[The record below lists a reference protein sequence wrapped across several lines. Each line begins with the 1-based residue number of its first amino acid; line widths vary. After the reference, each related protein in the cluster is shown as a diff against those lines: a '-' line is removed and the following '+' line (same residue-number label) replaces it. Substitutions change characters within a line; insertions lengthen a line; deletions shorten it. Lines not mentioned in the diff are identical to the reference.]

1 MAMSEKNTRNKLKRR
16 RFYKRKRFWLGL
28 MLTGLAGLYL
38 GYVVVEQHTRPF
50 RERAYTY
57 DLDRINDLEIPSI
70 ILDRNDKEIGRVFV
84 QNRSV
89 IPISEVPQIFIDAL
103 RAGEDQ
109 RFNTHDGVDYIGVVR
124 AVWLNYRAGETTQGA
139 STITQQLARNA
150 YDLEADRKKRQESG
164 MQRKMV
170 EAFLSQRIEKRYPK
184 PQILEFY
191 LNRIYF
197 GSGYYGIRS
206 ASLGYFGKEPKDL
219 DALES
224 AAIVGCIKN
233 PTNLSPINNPN
244 GNKNSRNLVLKRM
257 VDLKALT
264 RSQAAALYSAPLKL
278 NPQPLQRGTT
288 HLYERV
294 ADEIRRMMG
303 EDALM
308 AGGFTIKTSIDADV
322 QHALEYSLQR
332 SLERAEQHPGY
343 ANPKLADYRKSS
355 GKPPE
360 YLQGAGLMIDHS
372 NGEVIAHVGGRDYED
387 APYDVIELGRRPL
400 GTAFLPFLYAAGIE
414 QGLTPA
420 TILEDEPMDNR
431 SVMIGGRE
439 GIVAEWGMEVP
450 RPPHEG
456 KITARRALESSKI
469 AASIRFAGMT
479 GLEKV
484 VKTAEGF
491 GLPMKDAEMLP
502 RLAVGWES
510 ASLKDAVR
518 AVSAFARGGE
528 TAPRLLTYVNEV
540 KDADNNIRYQRD
552 TRVLPTRL
560 TATDEATAFMV
571 HSMMRG
577 SMERGSVAGLTERL
591 VEKPFTGAVKT
602 GTTHDF
608 SDNWLLGYN
617 GRVSCGIWVGFLQ
630 PGKSIYGGAFS
641 KDLALPAWEE
651 AMNAAAPAFGGKGIP
666 QPDSVV
672 EGSVCRVTG
681 QRATPYCY
689 ETVEDPATG
698 RPRTRPASQVEF
710 FRKGTE
716 NLPFCSFHSGAA
728 PVEDGSAKIG
738 LEQLA
743 VIDTTPVRSTAP
755 VLLGEDPYFTEQ
767 LLTGG
772 DQAAPVRNRTNV
784 LDSFDLG
791 DHEEPLKLP
800 WPGRLTISP
809 E

>member
-1 MAMSEKNTRNKLKRR
+1 MVTSTKNTRNKLKKPA
-16 RFYKRKRFWLGL
+16 FYKRKRFWLSLVMLGL
-28 MLTGLAGLYL
+28 IAAGV
-38 GYVVVEQHTRPF
+38 GWVVAERYTRPY
-50 RERAYTY
+50 RERSYSY
-57 DLDRINDLEIPSI
+57 DLSRINEIEIPSL
-70 ILDRNDKEIGRVFV
+70 ILDRGGNEIGRVFV

-109 RFNTHDGVDYIGVVR
+109 RFETHDGVDYIGVAR

-150 YDLEADRKKRQESG
+150 YDLEADRKKRGESG
-164 MQRKMV
+164 MERKMV
-170 EAFLSQRIEKRYPK
+170 EAFLAQRIEKRYEK
-184 PQILEFY
+184 SEILEFY

-244 GNKNSRNLVLKRM
+244 GNRNSRNLVLGRM
-257 VDLKALT
+257 VDLGAL
-264 RSQAAALYSAPLKL
+264 RSAEAVQLSNTTLKL
-278 NPQPLQRGTT
+278 NPKPLQRGTT

-294 ADEIRRMMG
+294 ADEIRRVMG
-303 EDALM
+303 EDALA
-308 AGGFTIKTSIDADV
+308 AGGFRIHTSIDGKV
-322 QHALEYSLQR
+322 QQALETSLKA

-343 ANPKLADYRKSS
+343 ANQKRSDYRKSS
-355 GKPPE
+355 GVAPE
-360 YLQGAGLMIDHS
+360 YLQGAGLMIDHA

-400 GTAFLPFLYAAGIE
+400 GTAFLPFLYAAGLE

-420 TILEDEPMDNR
+420 TLLEDEPMDNR

-450 RPPHEG
+450 RPAHEG
-456 KITARRALESSKI
+456 KITVRRALESSKI
-469 AASIRFAGMT
+469 AASIRFAGMA
-479 GLEKV
+479 GLDKV
-484 VKTAEGF
+484 VKSAEGF
-491 GLPMKDAEMLP
+491 GLSMKDAEMLP

-518 AVSAFARGGE
+518 AYAAFARGGQ
-528 TAPRLLTYVNEV
+528 TAPRLLTYVDRVE
-540 KDADNNIRYQRD
+540 DAEGRTRYQREI
-552 TRVLPTRL
+552 RQPTRL
-560 TATDEATAFMV
+560 QGTDEATAFMV
-571 HSMMRG
+571 HNMMRG
-577 SMERGSVAGLTERL
+577 GMDRGSAAGLADRL
-591 VEKPFTGAVKT
+591 LEKPFTGAGKT

-608 SDNWLLGYN
+608 SDNWFLGYN
-617 GRVSCGIWVGFLQ
+617 GRVSCGVWVGFLQ

-641 KDLALPAWEE
+641 RDLAMPVWEE
-651 AMNAAAPAFGGKGIP
+651 AMNAAAPSFGGKGIP

-672 EGSVCRVTG
+672 EGQVCRVTG

-689 ETVEDPATG
+689 ETVVDPSTG

-716 NLPFCSFHSGAA
+716 NLPFCPLHSGAA
-728 PVEDGSAKIG
+728 DVDAGSAAMG
-738 LEQLA
+738 LSQLA
-743 VIDTTPVRSTAP
+743 VIDTTPVRPKAP

-767 LLTGG
+767 VLMDGN
-772 DQAAPVRNRTNV
+772 QATPSRTRANV

-791 DHEEPLKLP
+791 DAEEPLKLP
-800 WPGRLTISP
+800 WPDRLEISP